1 MRRRRPANTG
11 SHPDLGPG
19 AVDGS
24 SAAVDSA
31 VVGAVGSAVDGG
43 SSAVDGGRSAVDAP
57 VHHNFDRRVLRLVQ
71 LPDQVLVVGEPDAL
85 GGLDGAGGGGGG
97 RRGGVAVEA
106 DAGNGPG

>member
-1 MRRRRPANTG
+1 MRRRRPANAG

-43 SSAVDGGRSAVDAP
+43 SSAVDAP

-97 RRGGVAVEA
+97 RRGGVAVDA
-106 DAGNGPG
+106 DAGNGPGKRQRKK